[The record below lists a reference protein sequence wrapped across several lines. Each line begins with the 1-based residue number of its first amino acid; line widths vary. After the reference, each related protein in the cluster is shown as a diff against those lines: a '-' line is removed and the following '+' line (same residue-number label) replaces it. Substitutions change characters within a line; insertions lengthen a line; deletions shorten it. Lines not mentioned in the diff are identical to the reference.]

1 MSDPAS
7 EDFSSTEVKAGD
19 VLAGKYR
26 VDRVIGAGGMGVV
39 VLATHTVLHDRV
51 ALKFLLPHVLSNP
64 SVAARFLREAQSA
77 VRIKSPHVA
86 RVIDV
91 GTLETGSP
99 FMVMEFLEGRDLGDL
114 LAADGPLDTDV
125 ACVFALQAC
134 EALAAAHAAHV
145 VHRDIKPANL
155 FITNTADGA
164 PTVKVLDFGISKSAG
179 LDGQAALTQTQV
191 SMGSPLYMS
200 PEQMRSARDVDARA
214 DIWSLGVVLY
224 EMLSGTLPFLADS
237 MPQLCA
243 LVLENSAPPVRAIR
257 PDVPEG
263 LGDAVAKCLQ
273 KRVEDRFDNVADL
286 AKALAP
292 YAGDFG
298 VASAARVH
306 RILGGTITSK
316 VDGSQVRA
324 AMSSLHQSAVP
335 TPAGANTNTSFGRT
349 SSDAEPAPETAPK
362 KAVPIVPI
370 AVVGALVV
378 AAAAGFALRGSGNDA
393 AAANA
398 PPPPASAAQTALTA
412 TATANETAAA
422 APSAAPSA
430 SAAGTAPEIS
440 PAKTVEV
447 AAVPEKTAAPV
458 RVPGPLPKP
467 KEKDPKKDP
476 PKSDVFGDRK

>member
-1 MSDPAS
+1 MSDSPS

-77 VRIKSPHVA
+77 VKIKSPHVA

-91 GTLETGSP
+91 GTLDTGSP
-99 FMVMEFLEGRDLGDL
+99 FMVMEYLEGRDLGDL

-224 EMLSGTLPFLADS
+224 EMLSGTLPFIADS

-257 PDVPEG
+257 PDIPEG

-273 KRVEDRFDNVADL
+273 KRVDDRFDNVAEL

-298 VASAARVH
+298 TASAARVH

-349 SSDAEPAPETAPK
+349 SSDAEPAPEPASK
-362 KAVPIVPI
+362 KGVPIVPI
-370 AVVGALVV
+370 AVAGALLV
-378 AAAAGFALRGSGNDA
+378 AAAAGFALRGSGNGDA
-393 AAANA
+393 AASQ
-398 PPPPASAAQTALTA
+398 PPPPASAMQAALTA
-412 TATANETAAA
+412 TATETAAA
-422 APSAAPSA
+422 PTAAPSA
-430 SAAGTAPEIS
+430 SAAAAGSAPEIS
-440 PAKTVEV
+440 PAKTTEI
-447 AAVPEKTAAPV
+447 AAVPEKTAPI

-467 KEKDPKKDP
+467 KDKEKDKKDP
-476 PKSDVFGDRK
+476 PKADVFGDRK